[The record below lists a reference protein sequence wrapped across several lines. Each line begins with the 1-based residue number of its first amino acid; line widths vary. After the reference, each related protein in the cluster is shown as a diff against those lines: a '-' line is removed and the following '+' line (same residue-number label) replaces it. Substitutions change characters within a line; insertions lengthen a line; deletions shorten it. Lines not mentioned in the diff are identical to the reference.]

1 VRSHRHALLTLGV
14 ALFFTAAAFHLYAAA
29 LPLYFASLGFDPT
42 LIGLLVGAA
51 TGLTEFVAVLL
62 VGPAIDRFGGRLLLV
77 LGAGCYLAASLG
89 YLWLTAIPALAA
101 LRMLQGLG
109 IAAVMPASYSFVPGL
124 VQPRRET
131 VTFASLGAAANV
143 AMAVCPP
150 IGLALMDGYGPRALF
165 ATAAA
170 VSLLGMATASRMPAP
185 RPSRRPFRLTFRRA
199 WLPPLLI
206 GILTVIQWGAIA
218 TFLPLVAQPLGS
230 NPGLLF
236 TADAVA
242 ILVSR
247 IPAGWLADRYGPLR
261 LVLLGLAVT
270 IVSDVLLLLPPT
282 DGILVASGALNGL
295 GGGLILPP
303 MLAQLSRRSD
313 EKTRG
318 SAFAYFSTCFALGFV
333 IGSGVGGLLYPLL
346 GFHGL
351 LIAGAALCGVGMV
364 IALGDRAL
372 RESALTTHQL
382 SGAPGNRPADPSQPQ
397 AKRSATSSG

>member
-1 VRSHRHALLTLGV
+1 VRYHRHALLTLGV

-185 RPSRRPFRLTFRRA
+185 RPSRRPFSLTFRRA

-242 ILVSR
+242 ILMSR

-313 EKTRG
+313 EKQASRC
-318 SAFAYFSTCFALGFV
+318 SR
-333 IGSGVGGLLYPLL
+333 PL
-346 GFHGL
+346 
-351 LIAGAALCGVGMV
+351 
-364 IALGDRAL
+364 
-372 RESALTTHQL
+372 
-382 SGAPGNRPADPSQPQ
+382 
-397 AKRSATSSG
+397 